1 MFYGKDSIEENFDV
15 LLNKLEEQELFVFK
29 PMPIFKHGERWTD
42 EFRIRDG
49 HTKLADGS
57 WVTIIKVT
65 ELINKLKQ
73 DTIETYDNYQD
84 ALKNNSAL
92 KRQRHEMEFGLRS
105 AQKSLN
111 KALAMKGDSNEQ

>member
-15 LLNKLEEQELFVFK
+15 LLKKLEEQELFVFK
-29 PMPIFKHGERWTD
+29 PMPKYKEGERWTD

-57 WVTIIKVT
+57 WVTIVKVT
-65 ELINKLKQ
+65 TLIEKLKQ

-84 ALKNNSAL
+84 SLRKNRTL
-92 KRQRHEMEFGLRS
+92 TQQRYEMEFGLRS

-111 KALAMKGDSNEQ
+111 KALAMKGDSDE